1 MTSTWPPG
9 LVKAGLVVTEVT
21 WTKVL
26 RAVSEPVIDWVISGA
41 PSAVAVTV
49 KLKGA
54 SAVVEVEVSVTV
66 SDGYATRAGVA
77 WPGASVIDDW
87 LEAARHAGGEPGK
100 AEVVGRRLAAGV
112 LQLELEGGGGLGLN
126 DLAGAARRS

>member
-1 MTSTWPPG
+1 M
-9 LVKAGLVVTEVT
+9 
-21 WTKVL
+21 
-26 RAVSEPVIDWVISGA
+26 IDWVISGA

-66 SDGYATRAGVA
+66 STGTPPEPGLT

-87 LEAARHAGGEPGK
+87 LSVPVTPAGSPE
-100 AEVVGRRLAAGV
+100 RL
-112 LQLELEGGGGLGLN
+112 
-126 DLAGAARRS
+126 RS